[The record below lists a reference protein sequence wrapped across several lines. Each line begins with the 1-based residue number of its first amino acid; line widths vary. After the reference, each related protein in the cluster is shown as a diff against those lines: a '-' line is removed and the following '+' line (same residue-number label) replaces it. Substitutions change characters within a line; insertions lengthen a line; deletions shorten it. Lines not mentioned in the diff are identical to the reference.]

1 MAANLLPTLHKSPTR
16 IEGLDQI
23 LQGGLPTG
31 RTTLVIGGPGAGKSL
46 FGLEFL
52 YRGALSGAP
61 GIFITFEERASALRE
76 NAGTLGWQLLPL
88 EEKGLFFLFEA
99 RIDPKAVIAGEF
111 GIQSFFAILDH
122 KLKAMGA
129 RRVVIDALDVLMRL
143 INDEHREQ
151 NELVAMHRWLE
162 ERDITALV
170 SVKAPRDGD
179 HQRNYEFLDYLAD
192 CVIHLDNRMLGQLS
206 TRRLRV
212 LKYRGSGF
220 GSNEYPFVIG
230 PPGIML
236 LPISEV
242 GLSHQAL
249 GKRFPTGMP
258 AVDGLIEGGFRRA
271 SSVLL
276 SGSTGTGKTTF
287 CCAFAQAA
295 CARGEKVLY
304 ISFEESQ
311 AALLSTMLSPGI
323 DLAPAIGAGS
333 LQLLTAMPEA
343 MGAEQH
349 LVRTVSAVRQL
360 QPICVVLE
368 SASACKRMGT
378 EQAAFEYLMR
388 MINTCKESGITVLV
402 TNQTA
407 GFLNHDEIS
416 GIGISSLIDTVIQ
429 LLLVEDSNA
438 LQRKLLVMKARGTA
452 HSHRYHDF
460 AITDHGIE
468 LIPEGSLT

>member
-1 MAANLLPTLHKSPTR
+1 MVANKLPTIQKSPTR

-31 RTTLVIGGPGAGKSL
+31 RTTLVIGGPGTGKSL

-52 YRGALSGAP
+52 YRSALSGEP
-61 GIFITFEERASALRE
+61 GIFISFEERAGALRD
-76 NAGTLGWQLLPL
+76 NAGTLGWQLAPL
-88 EEKGLFFLFEA
+88 EERSLFFLFEA
-99 RIDPKAVIAGEF
+99 RIDPKAVITGEF
-111 GIQSFFAILDH
+111 GIQSFLAILDH

-129 RRVVIDALDVLMRL
+129 RLVVIDALDVLMRL
-143 INDEHREQ
+143 INDEQREQ
-151 NELVAMHRWLE
+151 NELLALHRWLE
-162 ERDITALV
+162 ERGVTALL
-170 SVKAPRDGD
+170 SVKAPRDND
-179 HQRNYEFLDYLAD
+179 HQRHYEFLDYLAD

-220 GSNEYPFVIG
+220 GSNEYPFVIN
-230 PPGIML
+230 PPGIIL

-249 GKRFPTGMP
+249 GERFPTGVP
-258 AVDGLIEGGFRRA
+258 AVDGLIGGGFRRA
-271 SSVLL
+271 SSVLI

-304 ISFEESQ
+304 VSFEESP
-311 AALLSTMLSPGI
+311 AALLSAMRSPGI
-323 DLAPAIGAGS
+323 DLAPAIAADR
-333 LQLLTAMPEA
+333 LRLLTATPEA

-349 LVRTVSAVRQL
+349 LVRTVTAVRQL
-360 QPICVVLE
+360 QPSCVVLE

-378 EQAAFEYLMR
+378 DQAAFEYLMR
-388 MINTCKESGITVLV
+388 LINTCKELGITIVA

-429 LLLVEDSNA
+429 LLLAEDSGT
-438 LQRKLLVMKARGTA
+438 LQRKLLVMKSRGTA
-452 HSHRYHDF
+452 HSNRYHDF
-460 AITDHGIE
+460 TITDHGIDCVA
-468 LIPEGSLT
+468 EGA